1 MMEQRFPYPDPPER
15 LASLAL
21 PATLP
26 VGETR
31 WLEAGREGALRLPSR
46 RPLRA

>member
-1 MMEQRFPYPDPPER
+1 MMLQRFPYPDLPGR
-15 LASLAL
+15 LVSLAH
-21 PATLP
+21 PATQP